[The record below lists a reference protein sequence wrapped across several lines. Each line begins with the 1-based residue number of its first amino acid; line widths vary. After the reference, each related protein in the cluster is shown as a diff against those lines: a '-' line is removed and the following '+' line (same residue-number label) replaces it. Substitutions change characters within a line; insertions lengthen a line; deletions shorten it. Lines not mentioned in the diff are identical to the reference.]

1 MALATMVGRFVRN
14 VAQQLDQLGLAI
26 QGNYAFREQLSRH
39 RRLLALGDKRPV
51 IKGDVFIAPNAS
63 VIGSVQL
70 EEGASV
76 WYGSVIRGDVGNIK
90 VGEGAVLGDNT
101 VVHVSSAV
109 DGTFNTEKG
118 TEIGKRAIVEN
129 GAVLHACSLHDE
141 CKVEA
146 NSIIFD
152 GAVVEKHA
160 IVGAGSIVTTGK
172 RIPSGQLWAGSPA
185 KYVRDLTDSEKK
197 ALSDT
202 QQRYQQL
209 AKKHEFEHDKF
220 EQWKAE
226 ERKYFPHL
234 PQTF

>member
-26 QGNYAFREQLSRH
+26 EGNYAFKEQLSRH
-39 RRLLALGDKRPV
+39 RRLLALGDKKPT

-70 EEGASV
+70 GEGASV

-90 VGEGAVLGDNT
+90 VGAGAVLGDNT
-101 VVHVSSAV
+101 VVHVSSAA
-109 DGTFNTEKG
+109 DGSFNTEKG
-118 TEIGKRAIVEN
+118 TEIGNGAIVEN
-129 GAVLHACSLHDE
+129 GSVLHACTLQDE

-160 IVGAGSIVTTGK
+160 IVGAGSIVTQGK
-172 RIPSGQLWAGSPA
+172 TIPSGQLWAGSPA
-185 KYVRDLTDSEKK
+185 KYVRDLTENEKK
-197 ALSDT
+197 ALVEAP
-202 QQRYQQL
+202 QRYRQL
-209 AKKHEFEHDKF
+209 AKKHDFEHDKS

-234 PQTF
+234 PQTY